1 MRAPRRTARAL
12 ALAAAALLVAA
23 CGSTAG
29 GAGPA
34 SRPAPAASL
43 PLATS
48 LGGPGQPGWAVVAM
62 GGSAATHE
70 SFWELFSRAAGSG
83 RWKLATPPGVASNGG
98 LVVAAAGAGLT
109 AGFRPSQDLTFSPL
123 AAIASPAASWSQGS
137 ALVSPGLASVPDSL
151 AAGPAGRLLA
161 LTSTGQV
168 LLGADGGST
177 WTQLANA
184 RSVARTGPGRACGLT
199 TLTAVAFAADGAP
212 LLAGTCTRP
221 GAVGIFIGE
230 RGTTVRTPLPAL
242 PAGAAGPVTVLG
254 LTTLAGRTMALI
266 QAGTGST
273 ADVFAAWL
281 AAGAG
286 AWTVSAAVPAGGGA
300 PRSQAMWAGGSAAL
314 VLAGGRAE
322 AIAGPGG
329 GWRSLPA
336 LPAGTAT
343 LALGPAGQ
351 LEALAAEGGSLSVWQ
366 LTPGGAAWSRLQQIR
381 VTIPYGSSS

>member
-1 MRAPRRTARAL
+1 MRVPRRIARAV
-12 ALAAAALLVAA
+12 ALTAAATLIAA

-34 SRPAPAASL
+34 SRSAAAASL

-48 LGGPGQPGWAVVAM
+48 LGGPGQPGWAVVQM

-70 SFWELFSRAAGSG
+70 NFWELFSRAAGSG

-98 LVVAAAGAGLT
+98 LVVAGAGAGLT

-137 ALVSPGLASVPDSL
+137 ALVSPGLASVPDAL
-151 AAGPAGRLLA
+151 AVGPAGRLLA

-168 LLGADGGST
+168 LLGAHGGTT

-184 RSVARTGPGRACGLT
+184 RSVAGTGPGRACGLT

-230 RGTTVRTPLPAL
+230 RGATAGTPLPAL
-242 PAGAAGPVTVLG
+242 PASA
-254 LTTLAGRTMALI
+254 AGRTMALI

-286 AWTVSAAVPAGGGA
+286 AWTVSATVGTGGGA
-300 PRSQAMWAGGSAAL
+300 PRSEAMWAEGSAAF

-322 AIAGPGG
+322 AISGPGD

-351 LEALAAEGGSLSVWQ
+351 LEALAAEVGSLSVWQ
-366 LTPGGAAWSRLQQIR
+366 LTPAGAAWTRLQQVR